1 MPIDTNQIA
10 GIIEPSLDAMGYRLV
25 RVAVLGAGRT
35 TLQIMAER
43 RDDASM
49 TVDDCADISRSVSAL
64 LDVADPI
71 ASAYTLEVSSPG
83 IDRPL
88 VRPEDY
94 DRFAGF
100 EARIEVSR
108 PISGRKRFRGRL
120 LGRSGDT
127 VRLIAEAGE
136 VEVPLSAIA
145 RAKLVLTDDLLAL
158 AQGKIGPAVGDH
170 LDDGHGIFPTR
181 IDHVR
186 SAERSR
192 RGNLFITLHHRDHF
206 HPGKLGH
213 VYEHQPDRSGADHH
227 HIGIAAGR
235 KGSREGEGGHSHDSN
250 VVVCRCSLSA
260 CALSRGSRQ
269 RSSGLRLELKHAGPR
284 RTLRTQSG
292 PP

>member
-1 MPIDTNQIA
+1 LPIDTNQIA

-25 RVAVLGAGRT
+25 RVAVLGAGRM

-43 RDDASM
+43 RDDAPM
-49 TVDDCADISRSVSAL
+49 TVDDCAAISRSVSAL

-158 AQGKIGPAVGDH
+158 AQGKTGAAAPAH
-170 LDDGHGIFPTR
+170 
-181 IDHVR
+181 
-186 SAERSR
+186 
-192 RGNLFITLHHRDHF
+192 
-206 HPGKLGH
+206 
-213 VYEHQPDRSGADHH
+213 
-227 HIGIAAGR
+227 
-235 KGSREGEGGHSHDSN
+235 
-250 VVVCRCSLSA
+250 
-260 CALSRGSRQ
+260 
-269 RSSGLRLELKHAGPR
+269 
-284 RTLRTQSG
+284 
-292 PP
+292 